1 MSLTMSLLPP
11 STMTPHELNSRLSE
25 TLHSIALRILLVDT
39 RGALCYANQAA
50 QSALQSGCG
59 LLLRGGVLRTAV
71 SAQQTALDK
80 AIAEAAGG
88 DRCLLELGGEAAS
101 RLVAVVPLGGRRE
114 TQEPLVLLLSG
125 QYDPLDPTVLALFA
139 KATGLTPSEREV
151 MMSLCEG
158 ARPQDI
164 AAQRSVSLAT
174 VRAQIGAIRGKVGAS
189 TISDVV
195 RKVSALPP
203 ISAGRTLAAVLG
215 PRDCRS

>member
-1 MSLTMSLLPP
+1 MSLTLSLLPP

-50 QSALQSGCG
+50 QAALQSGCG
-59 LLLRGGVLRTAV
+59 LFLRSGFLRAAV
-71 SAQQTALDK
+71 GPQQDALDK
-80 AIAEAAGG
+80 AIAGAVAGE
-88 DRCLLELGGEAAS
+88 RSLIELGEDATL

-125 QYDPLDPTVLALFA
+125 QYDSMDSTVLALFA

-151 MMSLCEG
+151 MVSLCEG
-158 ARPQDI
+158 IRPQDI
-164 AAQRSVSLAT
+164 ARQRSVSLAT
-174 VRAQIGAIRGKVGAS
+174 VRAQIGAIRGKVGAN

-195 RKVSALPP
+195 RKVSTLPP
-203 ISAGRTLAAVLG
+203 IGAGCSLAAVLG